1 MSPGDPGSVPEPE
14 ATPGPDR
21 DERNIALLAHLG
33 ALAGYLIGFGHIL
46 VPLVIWLVKKDESE
60 FIRRNAVESLNFQ
73 ISMTLWFLIATALVF
88 VLIGIPIL
96 VVLSIVDLVCIVLA
110 TLRASDGGVYRYPLT
125 IRLVS

>member
-1 MSPGDPGSVPEPE
+1 M
-14 ATPGPDR
+14 
-21 DERNIALLAHLG
+21 
-33 ALAGYLIGFGHIL
+33 
-46 VPLVIWLVKKDESE
+46 PLVIWLVKKDESE